1 MADEAEVTTE
11 AATTDTAADTTTT
24 AAAGATS
31 TDAGVTAGAET
42 TTAGADTATTTTD
55 ASTAAVEA
63 AKAYWPG
70 DWKDKVV
77 GEAKDDPFAKW
88 VARYGSVEAAL
99 KGGFEAVN
107 RVRSGEYK
115 KALTDGAKP
124 EDVAEW
130 RTANGVPEKPDD
142 YKIAVPDDLAPDDA
156 TKKLFQAEID
166 AYRPVFHEL
175 NLSQKQAEAM
185 TAFYFADQKAVQQ
198 AKFQAAQQA
207 MEKSK
212 LDLAREYGRNYE
224 PYMKMSGTFVAE
236 QVGKDGADR
245 LFNTV
250 LADGTHLGSHPDFI
264 RLATNAALAFA
275 GDGEVITGDS
285 ASGGSLQEQYDKAI
299 ALRGTDMKKYGSPE
313 HQALVDRLANQLLKQ
328 ANKAA

>member
-11 AATTDTAADTTTT
+11 AAADPVVETTTT
-24 AAAGATS
+24 APVLSAGEPAGEGSAPAA
-31 TDAGVTAGAET
+31 VTEPAA
-42 TTAGADTATTTTD
+42 ADPAQ
-55 ASTAAVEA
+55 TAALDA
-63 AKAYWPG
+63 AKGYWPE
-70 DWKDKVV
+70 DWKARVI
-77 GEAKDDPFAKW
+77 GEDREGALAKW
-88 VARYGSVEAAL
+88 VSRYGSVEAAL

-107 RVRSGEYK
+107 KVRSGEYK

-130 RTANGVPEKPDD
+130 RTANGVPEKPED

-185 TAFYFADQKAVQQ
+185 TAAYFADQKAVQQ
-198 AKFQAAQQA
+198 AKFQAAQQT
-207 MEKSK
+207 MEKAK

-245 LFNTV
+245 LFNMV

-275 GDGEVITGDS
+275 GDGEVITGDGA
-285 ASGGSLQEQYDKAI
+285 ASGGSIKEQFDAAI
-299 ALRGTDMKKYGSPE
+299 ALRGTDPKKYGSAE
-313 HQALVDRLANQLLKQ
+313 HQALVDRLANQLVKQ